1 MYTTI
6 KGSSYQPPLR
16 AQSVM
21 ASNQKALL
29 VSLGIGVGVAAVV
42 AGGVYYIVSTD
53 ERKTVIKTSSPVSV
67 EMRIPIKVNRLI
79 Q

>member
-1 MYTTI
+1 
-6 KGSSYQPPLR
+6 
-16 AQSVM
+16 M

-53 ERKTVIKTSSPVSV
+53 ERKTVIKASNPVCV
-67 EMRIPIKVNRLI
+67 EMRIPIKVIAWNIFEKFGASSNISVCSTLAL
-79 Q
+79 

>member
-1 MYTTI
+1 
-6 KGSSYQPPLR
+6 
-16 AQSVM
+16 M

-53 ERKTVIKTSSPVSV
+53 ERNTVIKTSNPICV
-67 EMRIPIKVNRLI
+67 EMRIPIKVI
-79 Q
+79 QLS

>member
-1 MYTTI
+1 
-6 KGSSYQPPLR
+6 
-16 AQSVM
+16 M

-53 ERKTVIKTSSPVSV
+53 ERKTVVKASRPVTI
-67 EMRIPIKVNRLI
+67 EMRIPIKVCILI
-79 Q
+79 DLNKLVPKNTYKCTT

>member
-1 MYTTI
+1 
-6 KGSSYQPPLR
+6 
-16 AQSVM
+16 M

-53 ERKTVIKTSSPVSV
+53 ERKTVVKASRPVTI
-67 EMRIPIKVNRLI
+67 EMRIPIKVCILTVFE
-79 Q
+79 

>member
-1 MYTTI
+1 
-6 KGSSYQPPLR
+6 
-16 AQSVM
+16 M

-53 ERKTVIKTSSPVSV
+53 ERKTVVKASRPVTI
-67 EMRIPIKVNRLI
+67 EMRIPIKVF
-79 Q
+79 

>member
-1 MYTTI
+1 
-6 KGSSYQPPLR
+6 
-16 AQSVM
+16 M

-53 ERKTVIKTSSPVSV
+53 ERKTVIKASNSV
-67 EMRIPIKVNRLI
+67 CIEMRIPVKVIVWNI
-79 Q
+79 FEKFGASINNKCV